1 MKRRLLLLLLIV
13 LLLTF
18 SVHAAGTVR
27 LDDLGMSV
35 YIPEGYTVITRN
47 MAPDDPGLAIF
58 DMDSEAVTKLLEDGN
73 IYLDL
78 MNEDPDFE
86 YSITSV
92 PNEVKSVARFDD
104 ETLESMED
112 QLKEQ
117 YESADVKVREV
128 DHLFNGQAVF
138 FKLLVSGE
146 QNGQQVQLERY
157 YTVQNYHAIYLTLQY
172 WGAEIPEKYRTL
184 SQDILYS
191 VQFDEPDDYSA
202 AEESGAEASD
212 EAETQTASGP
222 IEQMLA
228 KPAADEESVETP
240 APAPVQ
246 KSGFPVLPVILGLAV
261 AAAVAG
267 VLIALRIK
275 RTKRPTGDLPPAQK
289 GSAKRTC
296 AVCGAPLSG
305 SRRVCPYCGTKIE

>member
-1 MKRRLLLLLLIV
+1 MKRRLLLLFLIA
-13 LLLTF
+13 LLLTL

-27 LDDLGMSV
+27 LEELGMSV
-35 YIPEGYTVITRN
+35 YVPEGYTVITRN
-47 MAPDDPGLAIF
+47 MAADDPGLAIF

-191 VQFDEPDDYSA
+191 VQFDEPDDYTA
-202 AEESGAEASD
+202 AEASETEASE
-212 EAETQTASGP
+212 EAEAASGP

-228 KPAADEESVETP
+228 KPETTQTEAEAP

-261 AAAVAG
+261 AAAAAG
-267 VLIALRIK
+267 VLITLRI
-275 RTKRPTGDLPPAQK
+275 RRARRPAGDLPPARK
-289 GSAKRTC
+289 DPAKRTC